1 MKGTISDEIEVNVP
15 ANVAWELY
23 GTLHLS
29 RFIVQELPTLLNKV
43 DVIEGDGST
52 GTVLKITFP
61 EGTPGIPYFKERF
74 NIVDNEKRYKQS
86 QVIEGGYV
94 DLGYTFYGIRFEVNE
109 KDENSCITK
118 FTINYEVEDVKLASH
133 AFTMFEPLQT
143 VIRSA
148 KTYLTNKTYI

>member
-1 MKGTISDEIEVNVP
+1 MKGAISDEIEVNVP

-29 RFIVQELPTLLNKV
+29 RLIAQELPTLINKV

-52 GTVLKITFP
+52 GTVIKVTFH
-61 EGTPGIPYFKERF
+61 EGTPGLPYFKERY
-74 NIVDNEKRYKQS
+74 NIVDDEKRYKQT

-94 DLGYTFYGIRFEVNE
+94 DLGYTFFGVGFEVNE

-118 FTINYEVEDVKLASH
+118 FTVSYEVEDVKLAHH
-133 AFTMFEPLQT
+133 AFTLVEPLQT
-143 VIRSA
+143 VIKSA
-148 KTYLTNKTYI
+148 KTSLTNKTHK

>member
-29 RFIVQELPTLLNKV
+29 RFIVQELPTLLDKV
-43 DVIEGDGST
+43 EVIEGDGST

-61 EGTPGIPYFKERF
+61 QGTPGIPYFKERL

-86 QVIEGGYV
+86 EVIEGGYV
-94 DLGYTFYGIRFEVNE
+94 DLGYIFYGIRFEVIE

-118 FTINYEVEDVKLASH
+118 FTVSYEVEDVKLANH
-133 AFTMFEPLQT
+133 AFTMVEPLQT
-143 VIRSA
+143 VIKSA
-148 KTYLTNKTYI
+148 KTYLITNSKN

>member
-1 MKGTISDEIEVNVP
+1 MSSDSEQRFRRGNHKLLRFKTHFKIHSKIEIFGTISDEIEVNVP
-15 ANVAWELY
+15 SNVAWELY

-29 RFIVQELPTLLNKV
+29 RFIVQEMPTLLNKV

-52 GTVLKITFP
+52 ATVLKIIFP

-74 NIVDNEKRYKQS
+74 NIVDNEKRYKLS

-94 DLGYTFYGIRFEVNE
+94 DLGYIFYGIRFEVNE

-118 FTINYEVEDVKLASH
+118 FTVNYEVE
-133 AFTMFEPLQT
+133 E
-143 VIRSA
+143 
-148 KTYLTNKTYI
+148 